1 MSETG
6 EEQAIRKMIMD
17 RIDRPGWTTTR
28 AVLQDPSG
36 QGSVE
41 EHQRI
46 ESVMK
51 QLADEGH
58 VRLWRLE
65 LEQEEGKE
73 LIAAAQPGLELD
85 KDLENRGAWA
95 KAKPY

>member
-1 MSETG
+1 
-6 EEQAIRKMIMD
+6 
-17 RIDRPGWTTTR
+17 
-28 AVLQDPSG
+28 
-36 QGSVE
+36 
-41 EHQRI
+41 
-46 ESVMK
+46 MK

-85 KDLENRGAWA
+85 KDLEKRGAWA